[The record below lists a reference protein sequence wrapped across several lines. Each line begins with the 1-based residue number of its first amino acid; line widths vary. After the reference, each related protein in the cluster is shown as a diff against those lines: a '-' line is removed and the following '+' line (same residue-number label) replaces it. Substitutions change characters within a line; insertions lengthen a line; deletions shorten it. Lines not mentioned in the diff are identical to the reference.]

1 MRYNIGMRIIFIFI
15 ALLAFGACGSSLKEV
30 KTNAK
35 IFLSPGTVC
44 YAQRRTLMPNGDI
57 KVQTVV
63 TECPKAR
70 PAPR

>member
-1 MRYNIGMRIIFIFI
+1 MRYNIGMRILIFIVF
-15 ALLAFGACGSSLKEV
+15 LLSACGSSLKEV
-30 KTNAK
+30 KTKAK
-35 IFLSPGTVC
+35 IFISPGTVC

-57 KVQTVV
+57 KVETTV